1 MALKNCFTGW
11 CLWRDIK
18 LIVNLTLWSAAAA
31 RCTDANFI
39 IFFYLL
45 SSHHINYRFKLPS
58 TDSTSKMENWILII
72 GLQLFWKTFFNNN
85 NFDKIACSLRFSFW
99 MKHFWENDLVIKFST
114 FDSDNK
120 QEKPTSLLFVVHWAI
135 ESQGLSD

>member
-1 MALKNCFTGW
+1 MLVTRHQVDSEFNPLKCCRRALHRREFYH
-11 CLWRDIK
+11 
-18 LIVNLTLWSAAAA
+18 
-31 RCTDANFI
+31 
-39 IFFYLL
+39 FFYLL